1 MQTQHNIENYAESFI
16 VLSALWTTTQF
27 LEMARGG
34 SE

>member
-16 VLSALWTTTQF
+16 VLSALWTTQF